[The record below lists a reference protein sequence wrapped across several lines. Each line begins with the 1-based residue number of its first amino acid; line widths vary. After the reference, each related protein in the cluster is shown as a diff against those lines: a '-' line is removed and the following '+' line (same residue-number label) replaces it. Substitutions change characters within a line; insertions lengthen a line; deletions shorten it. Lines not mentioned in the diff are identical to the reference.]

1 MRDPINNIKG
11 QRFGKLTAVE
21 FLGKSLWR
29 CVCDCGNERNFTY
42 YYLTNGRYTSCG
54 CDKEQKKNIKIC
66 KICGKEFYAP
76 PSSKKICCSKE
87 CSAKNKSNTHK
98 GLPRSEEWRRKLAAK
113 SKLRD
118 MTALQVIGTEAAK
131 ASPKCG
137 RFSTNKCAKDWVLYS
152 PDGVIYQCTNLLE
165 WARNNVE
172 LFGFDSAD
180 RENIDY
186 YAKCIGNGFGIVK
199 RNIKKGYGTITYKDW
214 TLYGWDDAT
223 NAEKWWRT
231 PVSPQLPLKFDV
243 MRLYSPE
250 FARAICNLVAD
261 VGPED
266 IMNKTGI
273 SERRVQDWKNG
284 QLPNLN
290 NLIALYKNYGVQVL
304 PLIDKNGMLV
314 RKEPIEA
321 RGSSIITR
329 MCAEAGYTIRE
340 IATAMRLPVPVF
352 HNRYSTSGTQAR
364 GAIELLY
371 LFGIETIIRY
381 YDE

>member
-29 CVCDCGNERNFTY
+29 CVCDCGNERNFAY

-87 CSAKNKSNTHK
+87 CSAKNFSSMRK
-98 GLPRSEEWRRKLAAK
+98 GSKLSEEHKKKISQSAAG
-113 SKLRD
+113 RD
-118 MTALQVIGTEAAK
+118 MADLQIIATAAAK
-131 ASPKCG
+131 ASPNSG
-137 RFSTNKCAKDWVLYS
+137 RFTTNRHAKDWVLYS

-165 WARNNVE
+165 WARNNIG
-172 LFGFDSAD
+172 LFGFAAETKEEIDACAD
-180 RENIDY
+180 KIR
-186 YAKCIGNGFGIVK
+186 NGFGTIK
-199 RNIKKGYGTITYKDW
+199 RSIKKGSGTITYKDW

-231 PVSPQLPLKFDV
+231 PVNPQLPLKFDV

-250 FARAICNLVAD
+250 FARAISSLVAD

-314 RKEPIEA
+314 RREPIES
-321 RGSSIITR
+321 RGDSVITR
-329 MCAEAGYTIRE
+329 MCAESGYTIRE
-340 IATAMRLPVPVF
+340 IATAMRLSVPVF

-371 LFGIETIIRY
+371 LFGIETVIRY

>member
-1 MRDPINNIKG
+1 MRNPINNIKG

-29 CVCDCGNERNFTY
+29 CVCDCGNERNYTY
-42 YYLTNGRYTSCG
+42 YYLSNGKYTSCG
-54 CDKEQKKNIKIC
+54 CDKEQKRNMKIC

-98 GLPRSEEWRRKLAAK
+98 GLPRSEEWRKKISAK

-118 MTALQVIGTEAAK
+118 MTTLQIVGTAAAK
-131 ASPKCG
+131 ASPNSG
-137 RFSTNKCAKDWVLYS
+137 RFATNRNAKDWILYS
-152 PDGVIYQCTNLLE
+152 PDGIIYQCTNLSE

-172 LFGFDSAD
+172 LFGFDSANS
-180 RENIDY
+180 EKIDY
-186 YAKCIGNGFGIVK
+186 YAKCICNGFGVIK
-199 RNIKKGYGTITYKDW
+199 RNLKKGYGTISYKDW
-214 TLYGWDDAT
+214 TLYGWDDT
-223 NAEKWWRT
+223 RNADKWWRT
-231 PVSPQLPLKFDV
+231 PVTPQLPLKFDV

-250 FARAICNLVAD
+250 FARAIHNLVSD
-261 VGPED
+261 VGPAD
-266 IMNKTGI
+266 IMKKTGI

-290 NLIALYKNYGVQVL
+290 NFIALYKNYGIQAL
-304 PLIDKNGMLV
+304 PLIDKNGMLT

-321 RGSSIITR
+321 RGGSVITR
-329 MCAEAGYTIRE
+329 MCADAGYTIRE
-340 IATAMRLPVPVF
+340 IATAMRLSVPVF

-371 LFGIETIIRY
+371 LFGIETVVKY
-381 YDE
+381 YE